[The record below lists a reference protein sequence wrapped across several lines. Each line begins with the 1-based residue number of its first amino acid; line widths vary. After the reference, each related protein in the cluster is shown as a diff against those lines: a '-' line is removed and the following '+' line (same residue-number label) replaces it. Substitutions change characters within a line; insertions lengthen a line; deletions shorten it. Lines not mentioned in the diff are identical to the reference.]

1 MLIMEDE
8 FTILEDRFTIPT
20 ARNRKHKPKYKRF
33 KFPTHS
39 EREITAVANYFKKG
53 IGDDE

>member
-1 MLIMEDE
+1 MEDK
-8 FTILEDRFTIPT
+8 FTIQEDRFTIPT